1 MRCNVLIPRLKT
13 AHGIHWDSL
22 GRIGQIAGSL
32 PEIPFLG
39 SVTIRSERVACPC
52 PTKWWSVHNHKIS
65 FFRGRPKMLKPKTI
79 SNASKKNTVS
89 ILIFLSH
96 SFVGVW
102 ELNAGIADG
111 QSGIPGLLLVCAKEG
126 RGFLGEASSMVG
138 FAADASW
145 NHYLWGQNPSKFPRS
160 WGAAN
165 CEDGCRM
172 LQEFLDPSWKPIPRT
187 RQMQADD
194 VPSIGC
200 WLVNACL
207 YRCTFSTPTKR
218 HLHSLLTIF
227 GLELASKFG
236 KTSLVRFKVAC
247 WRGRLGLSF
256 SSLEHKK
263 WHVCLD
269 VQKVLLT
276 LWHRMTSWYSI
287 STGVLIFILVIQI
300 LSNSVN
306 IAHPLEAV
314 SLKMKPKSNMIH
326 FQSQRGQSIW
336 KYASWNLPWI
346 PKSKCHPKL

>member
-218 HLHSLLTIF
+218 HLHSLLTI
-227 GLELASKFG
+227 
-236 KTSLVRFKVAC
+236 
-247 WRGRLGLSF
+247 LGLSWLPNLGKLRWLG
-256 SSLEHKK
+256 SK
-263 WHVCLD
+263 WPAEEADWGSVSPVWNTRNDMFVWTYRKSYWHYGIVWLHDTPYQPVC
-269 VQKVLLT
+269 
-276 LWHRMTSWYSI
+276 WYS
-287 STGVLIFILVIQI
+287 F
-300 LSNSVN
+300 
-306 IAHPLEAV
+306 
-314 SLKMKPKSNMIH
+314 
-326 FQSQRGQSIW
+326 W
-336 KYASWNLPWI
+336 W
-346 PKSKCHPKL
+346 SKFSPTR